1 MKEKIKFFVAAWS
14 IGLLGGLLFWLL
26 RITNRVKV
34 QGCERRKLD
43 PKSKG
48 LILIHNHPS
57 LWEPALLPFLFFPWY
72 LFSSRFAP
80 FSVPDKNNYYDKWWF
95 SFLRI
100 VCIPMERGNLKG
112 EVRALRQMQEKLV
125 EGKIII
131 LAPEGGRTF
140 KGEEFKVIREGKID
154 VVKSL
159 PEIDSGDN
167 KAIRRFKPGIG
178 WLASKNNVEIL
189 PVWTEAGERVIPNE
203 FSFKLPFPR
212 FWRQTRIKIGEPID
226 LGELSKKEII
236 ELLEDSILKLGAEG

>member
-1 MKEKIKFFVAAWS
+1 MKEKIKLFVAAWS

-112 EVRALRQMQEKLV
+112 EVRALRQIQEKLG

-140 KGEEFKVIREGKID
+140 KGEEFKVIREGKLD

-159 PEIDSGDN
+159 PEIDSRGN

-212 FWRQTRIKIGEPID
+212 FWRQARIKIGEPID
-226 LGELSKKEII
+226 LGELPKKEII